1 MKKATKEPIKEIQT
15 TQELVKSNKRKHN
28 YKLTQDDIKDIM
40 LYYYLDNTK
49 ATRQDILNKY
59 NISKQ
64 TYYNII
70 KDKKNIDLINKDIT
84 DKRQNFTKKSEL
96 IIDKALNKINDN
108 IDNDKANTKELIT
121 TLGILYDKTRLE
133 QNLSTSNNSIQINI
147 KVE

>member
-1 MKKATKEPIKEIQT
+1 MKKATKKEIQT
-15 TQELVKSNKRKHN
+15 KQELIKSTKRKHN
-28 YKLTQDDIKDIM
+28 YKLTQEDIKDIM

-70 KDKKNIDLINKDIT
+70 KDKKNIELVNKDIT